1 MDVYGLRLSKRA
13 MSGRDT
19 AWAVSYT
26 HLVNVV
32 KKSKHD
38 DVTLEGATFGL
49 YAEEDL
55 TAADGKVLVEK
66 GSLVERAVSDREG
79 MAVFHADIPLNF
91 HYSVKEIQAPD
102 KYYMTDE
109 VYRFFYEYKDDST
122 YTYTFSHDFKNE
134 EVRGEVHVSKIDQD
148 SQGFIS
154 CLLYTSRCV

>member
-1 MDVYGLRLSKRA
+1 MGNRTGTYPVCNLVLCRTECRA
-13 MSGRDT
+13 IPGGNRFYQCKTGDFRKCSE
-19 AWAVSYT
+19 
-26 HLVNVV
+26 
-32 KKSKHD
+32 KSKHD

-49 YAEEDL
+49 YVEEDL

-122 YTYTFSHDFKNE
+122 YTYTFPMILK
-134 EVRGEVHVSKIDQD
+134 
-148 SQGFIS
+148 
-154 CLLYTSRCV
+154 